1 MTINVLNLLC
11 ESSDAATSI
20 STVHTQIHKALN
32 NQGFHCETR
41 YLCNASVS
49 TEQGFLASSIPL
61 KFLRRPQRHP
71 IVMRRLK
78 RALTNYI
85 DAYKPNLIIVDGL
98 YSAECLLSLKQS
110 KIPVVMLVH
119 GRTHFFRKHL
129 RHLHQAA
136 NKGFPSHWHLV
147 FVSHEAQHYWQEKHS
162 DISPSLSV
170 IENCIHSKQINA
182 GLRVPADARAA
193 LNIPPEQFTVG
204 AIARLSPEKNL
215 AHLLKAFAK
224 LNCSNAH
231 LLLIGEGKEHQ
242 VLETLARELNIE
254 QQCTF
259 SGFKS
264 QAYQYLSAFDL
275 FVMTS
280 TTEGSPIA
288 LLEAMATGRDVLCS
302 DIQTLR
308 DIGLP
313 EECYFDLNESEVLAD
328 KLAQKISETES
339 SERDKRIAA
348 IDDIVNT
355 RFSPERF
362 NENYQSLIRQLA
374 SL

>member
-1 MTINVLNLLC
+1 MTTKVLNLLC

-20 STVHTQIHKALN
+20 STVHTQIHIALN
-32 NQGFHCETR
+32 ERGFHCDTR
-41 YLCNASVS
+41 YLCNVS
-49 TEQGFLASSIPL
+49 GTTGQGFLERSIPL
-61 KFLRRPQRHP
+61 KFLRRPRRHP

-78 RALTNYI
+78 RALLNHVENS
-85 DAYKPNLIIVDGL
+85 KPDLIIVDGL
-98 YSAECLLSLKQS
+98 YSAECLLSLKDIE
-110 KIPVVMLVH
+110 IPVIMLVH

-129 RHLHQAA
+129 RHLYNAA
-136 NKGFPSHWHLV
+136 NKGFPDHWHLV
-147 FVSHEAQHYWQEKHS
+147 FVSQEAQHYWQKNHP
-162 DISPSLSV
+162 DISPSQSV
-170 IENCIHSKQINA
+170 IENCIHSKKIKA
-182 GLRVPADARAA
+182 GVLDGHDARAT
-193 LNIPPEQFTVG
+193 LKIPSEQFTIG
-204 AIARLSPEKNL
+204 AIARLSREKNL

-224 LNCSNAH
+224 LNCSDTR
-231 LLLIGEGKEHQ
+231 LLLIGEGKERDA
-242 VLETLARELNIE
+242 LETLARELNIE

-259 SGFKS
+259 SGFKN

-288 LLEAMATGRDVLCS
+288 LLEAMAAGCDVLCS

-313 EECYFDLNESEVLAD
+313 NECYFDLDEGEALAV
-328 KLAQKISETES
+328 KLAQKISEKES
-339 SERDKRIAA
+339 PQREKRISA
-348 IDDIVNT
+348 IDDIVNI

-362 NENYQSLIRQLA
+362 NENYQSLIRQLT